1 MSDIKGIALG
11 IDDFKTLIEENC
23 YYVDKSKFIEEILK
37 DKAGVKLF
45 TRPRRFGKTLNMSML
60 RYFFDIKNAE
70 ENRSLFKE
78 LYIEKSPA
86 INEQGKYPVIFLSMK
101 EIQGKNYEEIIER
114 TRAFFKL
121 LYNEYVMLRENL
133 NQSELQDF
141 DEIWLG
147 KKNIDLS
154 TALLKL
160 SLYLKK
166 YYNQKVIILIDE
178 YDVPLMSAY
187 ENGCYD
193 EAIQFFKILY
203 GAVLKSNSNIKMGV
217 LTGAIR
223 VAQAGIFS
231 DLNNLKINTIFNEA
245 YDEYFGLSQKEVED
259 ILRYYGMEYT
269 ITEVKSWYD
278 GYKFGKAEVYNP
290 WSILNYIDNK
300 ELKAYWINTSGNV
313 LIKNL
318 LLLSDGVVFDDLQ
331 NLVNGNERIVFINE
345 NIAFGNNLSP
355 NHLWELLL
363 FSGYLTVKEKMDDKT
378 YLVKIPNKEILTFF
392 KEMFVSIIFRG
403 SSNIGDMK
411 QALQSKNINH
421 IINILEEVV
430 VNAMSF
436 YDTSKK
442 YENSYQTL
450 LSGFMYGLNSFYQVL
465 PNVESG
471 YGRADI
477 ILKPRNKNWAGYIFE
492 LKRANDNDMKM
503 EAEKAL
509 NQIEDKKY
517 DNILKN
523 EEIKDI
529 IKIGLVFKGK
539 KVESS
544 YSYEKNDFN
553 VKN

>member
-60 RYFFDIKNAE
+60 KYFFDIKNAE
-70 ENRSLFKE
+70 ENRNLFKE

-259 ILRYYGMEYT
+259 ILRYYDMEYT

>member
-1 MSDIKGIALG
+1 MKGIALG

-503 EAEKAL
+503 EAEKVL

>member
-1 MSDIKGIALG
+1 MSDLKGIALG
-11 IDDFKTLIEENC
+11 IDDFKTVIEENC

-45 TRPRRFGKTLNMSML
+45 TRPRRFGKTLNMSTL
-60 RYFFDIKNAE
+60 KYFFDIKDAE
-70 ENRSLFKE
+70 KNRALFKG
-78 LYIEKSPA
+78 LYIENSPA
-86 INEQGKYPVIFLSMK
+86 INEQGKYPIIFLSMK
-101 EIQGKNYEEIIER
+101 EIQGRNYEEMIER
-114 TRAFFKL
+114 TRDFLKL
-121 LYNEYVMLRENL
+121 LYNEYVMLRERL

-141 DEIWLG
+141 DNIWLG

-154 TALLKL
+154 KALFKL
-160 SLYLKK
+160 SLYLNN

-187 ENGCYD
+187 ENGCYN
-193 EAIQFFKILY
+193 EAIQFFKVLY
-203 GAVLKSNSNIKMGV
+203 RAVLKSNPNIKMGV

-231 DLNNLKINTIFNEA
+231 DLNNLKINTILNEA

-259 ILRYYGMEYT
+259 MLKYYNMEYT
-269 ITEVKSWYD
+269 MTEVKSWYD
-278 GYKFGKAEVYNP
+278 GYKFGKVEVYNP

-300 ELKAYWINTSGNV
+300 ELKAYWVNTSGNV

-331 NLVNGNERIVFINE
+331 NLVNGNEKIVFINE

-363 FSGYLTVKEKMDDKT
+363 FSGYLTVKEKIDDKT
-378 YLVKIPNKEILTFF
+378 YLVRIPNKEILTFF
-392 KEMFVSIIFRG
+392 KEMFVNIVFRG
-403 SSNIGDMK
+403 SNNIGDMK
-411 QALQSKNINH
+411 QALHSKDINR
-421 IINILEEVV
+421 IINILEEVII
-430 VNAMSF
+430 NAMSF

-442 YENSYQTL
+442 YENPYQTL
-450 LSGFMYGLNSFYQVL
+450 LSGFLYGLNSFYQVL
-465 PNVESG
+465 PNIESG

-492 LKRANDNDMKM
+492 LKRANSNNIKV
-503 EAEKAL
+503 ETEKAL
-509 NQIEDKKY
+509 NQIEEKKY
-517 DNILKN
+517 ESILKS

-529 IKIGLVFKGK
+529 IKIGLVFEGK
-539 KVESS
+539 KVEST
-544 YSYEKNDFN
+544 YSFE
-553 VKN
+553 

>member
-86 INEQGKYPVIFLSMK
+86 INDQGKYPVIFLSMK